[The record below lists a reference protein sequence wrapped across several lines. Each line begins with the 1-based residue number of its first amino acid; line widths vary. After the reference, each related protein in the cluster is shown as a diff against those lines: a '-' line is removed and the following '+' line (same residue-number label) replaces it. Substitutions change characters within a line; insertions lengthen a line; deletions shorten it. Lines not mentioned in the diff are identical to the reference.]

1 MLSLVYSLLVSTRT
15 PLAHTPTTLLLLI
28 LYISR
33 AERLPPPAAAEERK
47 AEQKRS
53 QIVTFGYQSSL
64 KSVRHGGS
72 SAQKAS
78 SRPECLR
85 VNIPAFELASRPAG
99 AYTLYALRLSGASTL
114 LVPDA
119 RPESAARLDRFPSPR
134 PHPRA
139 WPSHRRPPQGV
150 PLCSFF
156 FASFKENVF
165 TSCIPWMRHKD
176 KRAWIA
182 TLEFFTPASKPCH

>member
-15 PLAHTPTTLLLLI
+15 PHRPHPNHRLPTTQPPVTRLATSFSLSD
-28 LYISR
+28 LYTAADPPRPSGKR
-33 AERLPPPAAAEERK
+33 AK
-47 AEQKRS
+47 TRS
-53 QIVTFGYQSSL
+53 QMGTFFYQSSL

-85 VNIPAFELASRPAG
+85 VNISAFELALHAVRA
-99 AYTLYALRLSGASTL
+99 RLSGASTL

-139 WPSHRRPPQGV
+139 WPSHRRPPHRCAA
-150 PLCSFF
+150 LF
-156 FASFKENVF
+156 FASFKENVHVMY
-165 TSCIPWMRHKD
+165 SAD
-176 KRAWIA
+176 AA
-182 TLEFFTPASKPCH
+182 

>member
-33 AERLPPPAAAEERK
+33 AHVAPARRGRGAES
-47 AEQKRS
+47 EQKRS
-53 QIVTFGYQSSL
+53 QMGTFGYQSSL

-85 VNIPAFELASRPAG
+85 VRYISFRASFASRPAG

-150 PLCSFF
+150 PLCPLRHLQ
-156 FASFKENVF
+156 KMF
-165 TSCIPWMRHKD
+165 TSCIHKVNV
-176 KRAWIA
+176 RG
-182 TLEFFTPASKPCH
+182 